1 MMNPNGKKLILWFLS
16 LILCITACAPA
27 FASTGDRV
35 LLRRSDDES
44 SFYIRSVL
52 PYGEGGFCVFI
63 ENYPDQIVMRYTDYQ
78 AEPEKFEKKM
88 NEEERKNW
96 WLEGLDED
104 SKEEEGND
112 EDIFFADDVPENQDT
127 QEYEYVNDYFGW
139 NGEIYALM
147 NKSSYDG
154 ETSKEE
160 LLVKHV
166 KLEDGQIILE
176 DENAPELDF
185 SSLVDSESGSLRF
198 YGTNN
203 IVTAGDSLFMTYYA
217 EEGERLLVFDMN
229 SGACT
234 EGELEDVSELV
245 AGPEGSLLVTR
256 AIWSEDMNDYDTV
269 TIKISKMDPAT
280 LSEEA
285 LTEIKV
291 KGDSRITPCYNAE
304 NDTLYYAANGEL
316 WAMPQFDAAKA
327 VAVND
332 CPEIGNS
339 MKMLKDGFV
348 LVQFFSSLSVKN
360 TDPTQRGSIQL
371 RVKGGGYGTVTNAIY
386 DLNNSRGDISV
397 IAETDWTFQND
408 ILQSM
413 MNRDAHTDVYLLSY
427 QSNEFNALY
436 NRNYLIDLS
445 SNEKIAAS
453 TARMYPYI
461 QDAVKQDGKIVA
473 VPVYAYGGTLGVNVD
488 TMKMLGM
495 KEEDLPHTWNQ
506 FFDWMEKLPEMM
518 ENVQVKISWEDRM
531 YLRTMILESMI
542 EQYELW
548 MEKKGD
554 KEYAFNN
561 PILCDLIRRLNN
573 LDYDGLRAREHV
585 EYDPENEEDGYY
597 DDGGDDDNMV
607 LLESY
612 ISTTMNGDVYYV
624 PLFLSFADDE
634 DPVIPTELEVAFVNP
649 YSEHPQEA
657 MEFLGV
663 LLNNLD
669 LDNQYTIYT
678 DKTEPIRNPSE
689 NESLTM
695 IQEAIE
701 AYKAKIETAE
711 GDKKADLEENLKNLE
726 ENQKDIERYSWRI
739 SPELIERYQ
748 KNINLYKVRGYSFY
762 NALFGQEN
770 NNGNEDEPSAYEK
783 IFASEESLKM
793 APEELLGMLDSK
805 VQMIRLEGN

>member
-1 MMNPNGKKLILWFLS
+1 
-16 LILCITACAPA
+16 
-27 FASTGDRV
+27 
-35 LLRRSDDES
+35 
-44 SFYIRSVL
+44 
-52 PYGEGGFCVFI
+52 
-63 ENYPDQIVMRYTDYQ
+63 
-78 AEPEKFEKKM
+78 
-88 NEEERKNW
+88 
-96 WLEGLDED
+96 
-104 SKEEEGND
+104 
-112 EDIFFADDVPENQDT
+112 
-127 QEYEYVNDYFGW
+127 
-139 NGEIYALM
+139 
-147 NKSSYDG
+147 
-154 ETSKEE
+154 
-160 LLVKHV
+160 
-166 KLEDGQIILE
+166 
-176 DENAPELDF
+176 
-185 SSLVDSESGSLRF
+185 
-198 YGTNN
+198 
-203 IVTAGDSLFMTYYA
+203 
-217 EEGERLLVFDMN
+217 
-229 SGACT
+229 
-234 EGELEDVSELV
+234 
-245 AGPEGSLLVTR
+245 
-256 AIWSEDMNDYDTV
+256 
-269 TIKISKMDPAT
+269 
-280 LSEEA
+280 
-285 LTEIKV
+285 
-291 KGDSRITPCYNAE
+291 
-304 NDTLYYAANGEL
+304 
-316 WAMPQFDAAKA
+316 
-327 VAVND
+327 
-332 CPEIGNS
+332 
-339 MKMLKDGFV
+339 
-348 LVQFFSSLSVKN
+348 
-360 TDPTQRGSIQL
+360 
-371 RVKGGGYGTVTNAIY
+371 
-386 DLNNSRGDISV
+386 
-397 IAETDWTFQND
+397 
-408 ILQSM
+408 
-413 MNRDAHTDVYLLSY
+413 
-427 QSNEFNALY
+427 
-436 NRNYLIDLS
+436 
-445 SNEKIAAS
+445 
-453 TARMYPYI
+453 
-461 QDAVKQDGKIVA
+461 
-473 VPVYAYGGTLGVNVD
+473 
-488 TMKMLGM
+488 
-495 KEEDLPHTWNQ
+495 
-506 FFDWMEKLPEMM
+506 MEKLPEMM

-585 EYDPENEEDGYY
+585 EYDPENEDDGYY

-624 PLFLSFADDE
+624 PLFLGFADDE

-669 LDNQYTIYT
+669 LDNQYTIFT
-678 DKTEPIRNPSE
+678 DKTEPIRNSSE